1 MDNEEVEAKGE
12 TLTRPMNE
20 ATKNKEIYL
29 QDIEEETGSWIVTT
43 YLNTSSNWTKTW
55 LGWPLNLAGMT
66 SSRET
71 QKFIFLY
78 KFWGLFPR
86 ITMGGLPQLPYT
98 VMTYRM

>member
-43 YLNTSSNWTKTW
+43 YLNTSSN
-55 LGWPLNLAGMT
+55 
-66 SSRET
+66 
-71 QKFIFLY
+71 
-78 KFWGLFPR
+78 
-86 ITMGGLPQLPYT
+86 
-98 VMTYRM
+98 